1 MFQKSSLVLVFC
13 LLAAPAFAQTQLTI
27 SQATASSTYSSYY
40 PASNA
45 IDNSLST
52 SWIGASNS
60 SSWWLKLDLGSSKS
74 LSSISIYWNYSR
86 GSSNYNIQGSNDNST
101 WTNLYTGLSSLGG
114 SSNPYQKNYS
124 LSGSYRYVR
133 IYINTVQ
140 SSYPIIYE
148 VKLYG
153 GSPPDTT
160 PPTGTIKINND
171 SQYTTSTSATLSL
184 SATDSGSGMGSGSQM
199 QFSNDNT
206 SWSTPEAYATTKA
219 WTLSSGNGTKTVYV
233 KFKDVAGN
241 WSSPVSD
248 SITLDTV
255 APQTPTINPVT
266 SPTTNSS
273 QTLTGTKSTD
283 ASSILVTCSTAT
295 VGSVTYPTTTSWSCP
310 LTNLTSGTN
319 TITVK
324 AKDAAGNISSAASAS
339 IVYNSVSFP
348 APVVTDD
355 GAYTS
360 STTLLHA
367 TWTISTPNIVEYQ
380 YSIGSGSA
388 GATNVKGWT
397 STTLKDVQATGL
409 SLAVGTTYYF
419 NVKAKNDQGIWS
431 AVGSSDG
438 ITVDKAPE
446 ICTTTPSA
454 NSTFTET
461 DSIPI
466 YACANFW
473 GANKQEFQV
482 SVNYVV
488 IKPWFESTTSC
499 SCNGT
504 GVSFTYA
511 WQPGT
516 GNTGNK
522 IIRVEARDNRVSP
535 VYKDTNIRIYRK
547 PVSPP

>member
-1 MFQKSSLVLVFC
+1 MFRFLFLLLFFSLQATSS
-13 LLAAPAFAQTQLTI
+13 FAQAQLTI
-27 SQATASSTYSSYY
+27 SQATASTTYSSTYS
-40 PASNA
+40 ASKTK
-45 IDNSLST
+45 DNNLST
-52 SWIGASNS
+52 YWRGASGK
-60 SSWWLKLDLGSSKS
+60 SSWWLKLDLGSSKY
-74 LSSISIYWNYSR
+74 LNQISIYWSSTR
-86 GSSNYNIQGSNDNST
+86 GSANYNIQGSKDNST

-114 SSNPYQKNYS
+114 STNPYQKNHT
-124 LSGSYRYVR
+124 LTGSYRYIR
-133 IYINTVQ
+133 IYINSVQ

-148 VKLYG
+148 AKLFA
-153 GSPPDTT
+153 DTT
-160 PPTGTIKINND
+160 PPTGTVRINNNN
-171 SQYTTSTSATLSL
+171 QYATSTSVTLNL
-184 SATDSGSGMGSGSQM
+184 SATDSSSGMGSGAQM
-199 QFSNDNT
+199 RFSNDNST
-206 SWSTPEAYATTKA
+206 WSTAEAYAATKA
-219 WTLSSGNGTKTVYV
+219 WTLSSGNGTKTVYA

-241 WSSPVSD
+241 WSSAVSD
-248 SITLDTV
+248 SIILDTV

-283 ASSILVTCSTAT
+283 AASILVTCSTAT
-295 VGSVTYPTTTSWSCP
+295 VGSVTYPTSTTWSCP

-319 TITVK
+319 TITAK
-324 AKDAAGNISSAASAS
+324 AKDAAGNESSSAITS
-339 IVYNSVSFP
+339 IVYNPDVGQ

-367 TWTISTPNIVEYQ
+367 TWSISTPNIVEYQ
-380 YSIGSGSA
+380 YSVGSGSA
-388 GATNVKGWT
+388 GATNIKGWT
-397 STTLKDVQATGL
+397 STTYKDIQVTGL
-409 SLAVGTTYYF
+409 SLTVGTAYYF

-482 SVNYVV
+482 RVNYVV
-488 IKPWFESTTSC
+488 VKPWFESTTNC
-499 SCNGT
+499 TCNGT
-504 GVSFTYA
+504 GVSFTYP

-516 GNTGNK
+516 GNNGSKVIT
-522 IIRVEARDNRVSP
+522 IEARDNRVPAVS
-535 VYKDTNIRIYRK
+535 KQTNIFIYRK
-547 PVSPP
+547 PVATP